1 MSKNRILNGAQ
12 GHPHPKGPWPRR
24 GYVIRTNIDGKRE
37 IERESEWM
45 TNRAFEPLLIRADL
59 TVEPYFSQPLV
70 PGPKIPVTV
79 RYGMLAGCRACNVHT
94 MPMTPMNPVK
104 SIHETRVTS
113 MQCIVTPECPP
124 LIPVRLVP

>member
-1 MSKNRILNGAQ
+1 MFLKRSGRVSKNRILNGAQ

-70 PGPKIPVTV
+70 PGPKIHTGDGAVWN
-79 RYGMLAGCRACNVHT
+79 ACWL
-94 MPMTPMNPVK
+94 
-104 SIHETRVTS
+104 
-113 MQCIVTPECPP
+113 QG
-124 LIPVRLVP
+124 L